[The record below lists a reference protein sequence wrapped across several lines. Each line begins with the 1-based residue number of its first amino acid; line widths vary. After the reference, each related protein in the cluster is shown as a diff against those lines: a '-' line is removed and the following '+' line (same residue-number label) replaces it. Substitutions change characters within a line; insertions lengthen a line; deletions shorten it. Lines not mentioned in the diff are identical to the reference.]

1 MSATCPACGK
11 TSVNRLVGQN
21 CPFCELR
28 MQFVKLEAE
37 RTLTSEDIE
46 ALVTPVHQIDVEA
59 VPALTVH
66 ALHKVVRALN
76 GIRRRSV
83 YLTSGDP
90 GIGKS
95 TLLSQLALGVE
106 SVLYVAGEEPREAVA
121 ERVQRLSAF
130 DRGVPIDFIYVV
142 EGGDL
147 EQLETVLTHPDA
159 PPFDLVLVDSI
170 QTMYLPAL
178 ESAPGSVS
186 QVVGCTNALK
196 RMARE
201 HDVTMWL
208 LAHVTKDGTVAG
220 PRSLEHLVDVVTT
233 FADATDEATPSKV
246 RLFSISKNRRGKLMP
261 PVVFDLTPNGAWRE
275 R

>member
-1 MSATCPACGK
+1 MSARCPSCGK

-28 MQFVKLEAE
+28 TQYVRLETTGPA
-37 RTLTSEDIE
+37 LSSEDLE
-46 ALVTPVHQIDVEA
+46 SMVTPVHQIDVEA
-59 VPALTVH
+59 VPALTIH
-66 ALHKVVRALN
+66 GLHTLVRALN
-76 GIRRRSV
+76 GIRRRTV

-95 TLLSQLALGVE
+95 TLLSQLALGCE
-106 SVLYVAGEEPREAVA
+106 AVLYVAGEEPREAVA
-121 ERVQRLSAF
+121 ERLQRLATF
-130 DRGVPIDFIYVV
+130 DTGVPIDFIYVL

-147 EQLETVLTHPDA
+147 EQLETVLTHPEV
-159 PPFDLVLVDSI
+159 PPFELVIVDSI

-186 QVVGCTNALK
+186 QVVGSTNALK

-208 LAHVTKDGTVAG
+208 LAHVTKDGSVAG
-220 PRSLEHLVDVVTT
+220 PKSLEHLVDVVSVFGMPEEIPERRQLTIT
-233 FADATDEATPSKV
+233 
-246 RLFSISKNRRGKLMP
+246 KNRRGKLMP
-261 PVVFDLTPNGAWRE
+261 PVLFHLDAKTGAWRE